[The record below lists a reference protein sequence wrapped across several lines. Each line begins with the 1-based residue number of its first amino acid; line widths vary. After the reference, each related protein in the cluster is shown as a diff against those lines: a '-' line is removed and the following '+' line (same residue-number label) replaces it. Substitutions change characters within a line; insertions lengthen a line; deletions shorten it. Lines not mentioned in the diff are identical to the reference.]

1 MAETANTR
9 AMKQDDVLNKIDEGT
24 PLEKKNTATPQ
35 TPPVPD
41 GANPEQAKS
50 NANKALD
57 GLGQI
62 YDETKNKIGESLGF
76 DQKTKDFW
84 DQGCHGKPS
93 NFLEAI
99 LAIIARIFDG
109 FKDFDPKDP
118 LGSVLKDNYVKENME
133 RYKKGE
139 LTIGE
144 RTSVV
149 GADGKVREYN
159 TISRSGNTPTWVQM
173 TPDGKE
179 IQSVIMQESGYFA
192 VYDYD
197 QKSDNYKKT
206 SLDVSTPLAIA
217 LSKGQPPKDFEKTTY
232 REFWDKYKD
241 KITKEMNGLIL
252 YSETGDH
259 VVKDEYGNAVSPA
272 KFYRNQLDNVMKTF
286 VDAVSDEKT
295 GQFDRDETIKNIR
308 DNAISFD
315 KNGQIYILVDG
326 VKNPVDERYF
336 AKMFPDLDRAMIS
349 LKKDIAANGGLYLDE
364 ERKINVVSYEG
375 QSQSIDSFD
384 TIDLY
389 NIKYANRHKDVG
401 LQERG
406 FNRQLAEIKG
416 LLKETYGMSN
426 KEADAMVKDVLVK
439 QPTPDAFGSQG
450 MGLAFEKGRAFYVT
464 YEELSKR
471 IDEGKANKD
480 EVQAYD
486 EMKQFLSNINIKKPM
501 FENQIGLKLIFSNP
515 DHTIRDYLGEG
526 KIKITEKTVT
536 NEHLMN
542 KATEY
547 ILNNKA
553 DQKDNN
559 SLTTGILN
567 ASVNIGNEITAM
579 QMKSHV
585 LGDSYTVTV
594 AKKDLPFLN
603 YLLQPGNERELR
615 EFVAKISDNHLDTKD
630 LVKFVENMK
639 IIAKENE
646 WSLKEGDTISF
657 RKKIDDNGYDNGY
670 LIIFGA
676 NNDNG
681 VVVDIN
687 KGIDGEKLKEHAER
701 LAKQEAEMTD
711 RRIQSTSHNFSM

>member
-1 MAETANTR
+1 MAEAEHIKAKSYKDTMKDVDANSPLANNHTTA
-9 AMKQDDVLNKIDEGT
+9 
-24 PLEKKNTATPQ
+24 PQ
-35 TPPVPD
+35 TPPVPEQKKSGAEILRD
-41 GANPEQAKS
+41 GPGA
-50 NANKALD
+50 
-57 GLGQI
+57 I
-62 YDETKNKIGESLGF
+62 YDEAKSMIGKGLKGLGV
-76 DQKTKDFW
+76 DGEKLEKFW
-84 DQGCHGKPS
+84 DQGCHGTPS

-133 RYKKGE
+133 LYKQGK

-144 RTSVV
+144 TKSIV

-173 TPDGKE
+173 TSDGKE
-179 IQSVIMQESGYFA
+179 IQSVIMENGGYFA

-197 QKSDNYKKT
+197 QEFDNYKKT
-206 SLDVSTPLAIA
+206 SLDVSTQLARDLA
-217 LSKGQPPKDFEKTTY
+217 KGNPPPNFKQTTY
-232 REFWDKYKD
+232 QEFWETYKD
-241 KITKEMNGLIL
+241 KITPEMNGLIL
-252 YSETGDH
+252 YGKTDH
-259 VVKDEYGNAVSPA
+259 VVKDEHGNAVSPA

-375 QSQSIDSFD
+375 QSHNIDSFD

-389 NIKYANRHKDVG
+389 NIQYANKHKDVG

-406 FNRQLAEIKG
+406 FNRQLAEVKG

-426 KEADAMVKDVLVK
+426 KEVDAMVKDVLVK

-450 MGLAFEKGRAFYVT
+450 MGLAFEKGRAFYIT
-464 YEELSKR
+464 YQELSEK
-471 IDEGKANKD
+471 INEGKANKD

-547 ILNNKA
+547 ILNNKV

-567 ASVNIGNEITAM
+567 ASVHIGNEITAM

-603 YLLQPGNERELR
+603 YLLQPGNERELG
-615 EFVAKISDNHLDTKD
+615 EFVARISDNHLDTKD

-657 RKKIDDNGYDNGY
+657 RKKGDDNGY

-676 NNDNG
+676 NDDNG
-681 VVVDIN
+681 VVVDTN

-701 LAKQEAEMTD
+701 LAKQEAEIANKQMG
-711 RRIQSTSHNFSM
+711 STSHNFSM

>member
-1 MAETANTR
+1 MAETEHIKAKSHAETMKDVDANSPFANNHT
-9 AMKQDDVLNKIDEGT
+9 
-24 PLEKKNTATPQ
+24 TAPQ
-35 TPPVPD
+35 TSPVPD

-57 GLGQI
+57 GLGKI

-84 DQGCHGKPS
+84 DQGCHGTPS

-109 FKDFDPKDP
+109 FKSFDPKDP
-118 LGSVLKDNYVKENME
+118 LGSILGKNDPNTVENLMRAYKDGNLTVGETKTFVGPDNKV
-133 RYKKGE
+133 YKY
-139 LTIGE
+139 
-144 RTSVV
+144 
-149 GADGKVREYN
+149 D

-173 TPDGKE
+173 TSDGKK

-197 QKSDNYKKT
+197 QESGNYKKT
-206 SLDVSTPLAIA
+206 SLDVSTDLARNLA
-217 LSKGQPPKDFEKTTY
+217 KGNPPPNFKQTTY
-232 REFWDKYKD
+232 QEFWETYKD
-241 KITKEMNGLIL
+241 KITEKLNGLIL
-252 YSETGDH
+252 YGKTDH

-375 QSQSIDSFD
+375 QSHNIDSFD

-389 NIKYANRHKDVG
+389 NIQYANKHKDVG

-406 FNRQLAEIKG
+406 FNRQLAEVKG

-426 KEADAMVKDVLVK
+426 KEVDAMVKDVLVK

-450 MGLAFEKGRAFYVT
+450 MGLAFEKGRAFYIT
-464 YEELSKR
+464 YQELSEK
-471 IDEGKANKD
+471 INEGKANKD

-547 ILNNKA
+547 ILNNKE

-567 ASVNIGNEITAM
+567 ASVNISNEITAM

-603 YLLQPGNERELR
+603 YLLQPGNERELG
-615 EFVAKISDNHLDTKD
+615 EFVARISDNHLDTKD

-657 RKKIDDNGYDNGY
+657 RKKSDDNGY

-676 NNDNG
+676 NDDNG
-681 VVVDIN
+681 VVVDTN

>member
-1 MAETANTR
+1 MAETEHIKAKSHAET
-9 AMKQDDVLNKIDEGT
+9 MKDVDADSALA
-24 PLEKKNTATPQ
+24 KNHTTAPQ

-41 GANPEQAKS
+41 GANPEQAKTK
-50 NANKALD
+50 ANQALN
-57 GLGQI
+57 GLGEI

-84 DQGCHGKPS
+84 DQGCHGTPS

-133 RYKKGE
+133 LYKQVK

-144 RTSVV
+144 TKSIV
-149 GADGKVREYN
+149 GADDKVREYN

-173 TPDGKE
+173 TSDGKE
-179 IQSVIMQESGYFA
+179 IQSVIMENGGYFA

-197 QKSDNYKKT
+197 QNSGNYKKT
-206 SLDVSTPLAIA
+206 SLDVSTPLARDLA
-217 LSKGQPPKDFEKTTY
+217 NGNPPPNFKQTTY
-232 REFWDKYKD
+232 QEFWKEYKD
-241 KITKEMNGLIL
+241 KITPEMNSLIL
-252 YSETGDH
+252 YGTTDH
-259 VVKDEYGNAVSPA
+259 VVKDEHGNAVPPA

-375 QSQSIDSFD
+375 QSHNIDSFD

-389 NIKYANRHKDVG
+389 NIQYANKHKDVG

-406 FNRQLAEIKG
+406 FNRQLAEVKG

-426 KEADAMVKDVLVK
+426 KEVDAMVKDVLVK

-450 MGLAFEKGRAFYVT
+450 MGLAFEKGRAFYIT
-464 YEELSKR
+464 YQELSEK
-471 IDEGKANKD
+471 INEGKANKD

-501 FENQIGLKLIFSNP
+501 FENQIGLRLIFSNP

-547 ILNNKA
+547 ILNNKV

-567 ASVNIGNEITAM
+567 ASVHIGNEITAM

-603 YLLQPGNERELR
+603 YLLQPGNERELG
-615 EFVAKISDNHLDTKD
+615 EFVARISDSHLDTKD

-639 IIAKENE
+639 IITKENE

-657 RKKIDDNGYDNGY
+657 RKKGDDNGY

-676 NNDNG
+676 NDDNG
-681 VVVDIN
+681 VVVDTN

>member
-1 MAETANTR
+1 MAEAEHIKAKSYKDTMKDVDANSPLANNHTTA
-9 AMKQDDVLNKIDEGT
+9 
-24 PLEKKNTATPQ
+24 PQ
-35 TPPVPD
+35 TPPVPEQKKSGAEILRD
-41 GANPEQAKS
+41 GPGA
-50 NANKALD
+50 
-57 GLGQI
+57 I
-62 YDETKNKIGESLGF
+62 YDEAKSMIGKGLKGLGV
-76 DQKTKDFW
+76 DGEKLEKFW

-99 LAIIARIFDG
+99 LAIIARFFDG
-109 FKDFDPKDP
+109 FKSIDPNNFWDSLTGQNDP
-118 LGSVLKDNYVKENME
+118 NSVKSLMTAYKEGN
-133 RYKKGE
+133 
-139 LTIGE
+139 LTIGQ

-197 QKSDNYKKT
+197 QESRNYKKT
-206 SLDVSTPLAIA
+206 SLDVSTPLARNLA
-217 LSKGQPPKDFEKTTY
+217 EGKLPDNSFKQTTY
-232 REFWDKYKD
+232 QEFWQDYKD
-241 KITKEMNGLIL
+241 KITPEMNSIIL
-252 YSETGDH
+252 YGTTDH
-259 VVKDEYGNAVSPA
+259 VVKDEHGNAVSPA

-375 QSQSIDSFD
+375 QSHNIDSFD

-389 NIKYANRHKDVG
+389 NIQYANKHKDVG

-406 FNRQLAEIKG
+406 FNRQLAEVKG

-426 KEADAMVKDVLVK
+426 KEVDAMVKDVLVK

-450 MGLAFEKGRAFYVT
+450 MGLAFEKGRAFYIT
-464 YEELSKR
+464 YQELSEK
-471 IDEGKANKD
+471 INEGKANKD

-486 EMKQFLSNINIKKPM
+486 EMKQFLSNINIKKTM

-515 DHTIRDYLGEG
+515 NHTIRDYLGEG

-603 YLLQPGNERELR
+603 YLLQPGNERELG
-615 EFVAKISDNHLDTKD
+615 EFVARISDSHLGTKD

-657 RKKIDDNGYDNGY
+657 RKKGDDNGY
-670 LIIFGA
+670 LIIFEA
-676 NNDNG
+676 NDDNG
-681 VVVDIN
+681 VVVDTN

>member
-1 MAETANTR
+1 MAEAEHIKAKSYKDTMKDVDANSPLANNHTTA
-9 AMKQDDVLNKIDEGT
+9 
-24 PLEKKNTATPQ
+24 PQ

-84 DQGCHGKPS
+84 DQGCHGTPS

-144 RTSVV
+144 TKSVV

-173 TPDGKE
+173 TSDGKE

-197 QKSDNYKKT
+197 QESGNYKKT
-206 SLDVSTPLAIA
+206 SLDVSTQLARDLA
-217 LSKGQPPKDFEKTTY
+217 NGTPPDNFKETTY
-232 REFWDKYKD
+232 QKFWEEYKD
-241 KITKEMNGLIL
+241 KITPPLNALIL
-252 YSETGDH
+252 YGTTDH
-259 VVKDEYGNAVSPA
+259 VVKDEHGNAVSPA

-375 QSQSIDSFD
+375 QSHNIDSFD

-389 NIKYANRHKDVG
+389 NIQYANKHKDVG

-406 FNRQLAEIKG
+406 FNRQLAEVKG

-426 KEADAMVKDVLVK
+426 KEVDAMVKDVLVK

-450 MGLAFEKGRAFYVT
+450 MGLAFEKGRAFYIT
-464 YEELSKR
+464 YQELSEK
-471 IDEGKANKD
+471 INEGKANKD

-547 ILNNKA
+547 ILNNKV

-567 ASVNIGNEITAM
+567 ASVHIGNEITAM

-603 YLLQPGNERELR
+603 YLLQPGNERELG
-615 EFVAKISDNHLDTKD
+615 EFVARISDNHLDTKD

-657 RKKIDDNGYDNGY
+657 RKKGDDNGY

-676 NNDNG
+676 NDDNG
-681 VVVDIN
+681 VVVDTN

>member
-1 MAETANTR
+1 MAETEHIKAKSHAETMKDVDANSPFANNHT
-9 AMKQDDVLNKIDEGT
+9 
-24 PLEKKNTATPQ
+24 TAPQ
-35 TPPVPD
+35 TSPVPD

-50 NANKALD
+50 NANQAWNT
-57 GLGQI
+57 
-62 YDETKNKIGESLGF
+62 TKEIANDTLNWIGEKAGF
-76 DQKTKDFW
+76 DEPTKKFW

-197 QKSDNYKKT
+197 QESGNYKKT
-206 SLDVSTPLAIA
+206 SLDVSTDLARNLA
-217 LSKGQPPKDFEKTTY
+217 KGNPPPNFKQTTY
-232 REFWDKYKD
+232 QEFWETYKD
-241 KITKEMNGLIL
+241 KITEKLNGLIL
-252 YSETGDH
+252 YGKTDH
-259 VVKDEYGNAVSPA
+259 VGKDEYGNAVSPA

-375 QSQSIDSFD
+375 QSHNIDSFD

-389 NIKYANRHKDVG
+389 NIQYANKHKDVG

-406 FNRQLAEIKG
+406 FNRQLAEVKG

-426 KEADAMVKDVLVK
+426 KEVDAMVKDVLVK

-567 ASVNIGNEITAM
+567 ASVHIGNEITAM

-603 YLLQPGNERELR
+603 YLLQPGNERELG
-615 EFVAKISDNHLDTKD
+615 EFVARISDNHLDTKD

-657 RKKIDDNGYDNGY
+657 RKKSDDNGY

-676 NNDNG
+676 NDDNG
-681 VVVDIN
+681 VVVDTN

-711 RRIQSTSHNFSM
+711 RRIQSTSHNFNM

>member
-1 MAETANTR
+1 MAEAEHIKAKSYKDTMKDVDANSPLANNHTTA
-9 AMKQDDVLNKIDEGT
+9 
-24 PLEKKNTATPQ
+24 PQ

-84 DQGCHGKPS
+84 DQGCHGTPS

-133 RYKKGE
+133 RYKKCE

-173 TPDGKE
+173 TSDGKE
-179 IQSVIMQESGYFA
+179 IQSVIMRESGYFA

-197 QKSDNYKKT
+197 QESGNYKKT
-206 SLDVSTPLAIA
+206 SLDVSTDLARNLA
-217 LSKGQPPKDFEKTTY
+217 KGNPPPNFKQTTY
-232 REFWDKYKD
+232 QEFWETYKD
-241 KITKEMNGLIL
+241 KITEKLNGLIL
-252 YSETGDH
+252 YGKTDH

-375 QSQSIDSFD
+375 QSHNIDSFD

-389 NIKYANRHKDVG
+389 NIQYANKHKDVG

-406 FNRQLAEIKG
+406 FNRQLAEVKG

-426 KEADAMVKDVLVK
+426 KEVDAMVKDVLVK

-450 MGLAFEKGRAFYVT
+450 MGLAFEKGRAFYIT
-464 YEELSKR
+464 YQELSEK
-471 IDEGKANKD
+471 INEGKANKD

-567 ASVNIGNEITAM
+567 ASVNISNEITAM

-603 YLLQPGNERELR
+603 YLLQPGNERELG
-615 EFVAKISDNHLDTKD
+615 EFVARISDNHLDTKD

-657 RKKIDDNGYDNGY
+657 RKKGDDNGY

-676 NNDNG
+676 NDDNG
-681 VVVDIN
+681 VVVDTN

>member
-1 MAETANTR
+1 MAKGNPPPNF
-9 AMKQDDVLNKIDEGT
+9 KQ
-24 PLEKKNTATPQ
+24 
-35 TPPVPD
+35 
-41 GANPEQAKS
+41 
-50 NANKALD
+50 
-57 GLGQI
+57 
-62 YDETKNKIGESLGF
+62 
-76 DQKTKDFW
+76 
-84 DQGCHGKPS
+84 
-93 NFLEAI
+93 
-99 LAIIARIFDG
+99 
-109 FKDFDPKDP
+109 
-118 LGSVLKDNYVKENME
+118 
-133 RYKKGE
+133 
-139 LTIGE
+139 
-144 RTSVV
+144 
-149 GADGKVREYN
+149 
-159 TISRSGNTPTWVQM
+159 
-173 TPDGKE
+173 
-179 IQSVIMQESGYFA
+179 
-192 VYDYD
+192 
-197 QKSDNYKKT
+197 
-206 SLDVSTPLAIA
+206 
-217 LSKGQPPKDFEKTTY
+217 TTY
-232 REFWDKYKD
+232 QEFWETYKD
-241 KITKEMNGLIL
+241 KITEKLNGLIL
-252 YSETGDH
+252 YGKTDH

-336 AKMFPDLDRAMIS
+336 AKMFPDLDKAMIS

-375 QSQSIDSFD
+375 QSHNIDSFD

-389 NIKYANRHKDVG
+389 NIQYANKHKDVG

-406 FNRQLAEIKG
+406 FNRQLAEVKG

-426 KEADAMVKDVLVK
+426 KEVDAMVKDVLVK

-450 MGLAFEKGRAFYVT
+450 MGLAFEKGRAFYIT
-464 YEELSKR
+464 YQELSEK
-471 IDEGKANKD
+471 INEGKANKD

-547 ILNNKA
+547 ILNNKV

-567 ASVNIGNEITAM
+567 ASVHIGNEITAM

-603 YLLQPGNERELR
+603 YLLQPGNERELG
-615 EFVAKISDNHLDTKD
+615 EFVARISDSHLGTKD

-657 RKKIDDNGYDNGY
+657 RKKGDDNGY

-676 NNDNG
+676 NDDNG
-681 VVVDIN
+681 VVVDTN

>member
-1 MAETANTR
+1 MIGKGLKGLGVDGE
-9 AMKQDDVLNKIDEGT
+9 K
-24 PLEKKNTATPQ
+24 LEK
-35 TPPVPD
+35 
-41 GANPEQAKS
+41 
-50 NANKALD
+50 
-57 GLGQI
+57 
-62 YDETKNKIGESLGF
+62 
-76 DQKTKDFW
+76 FW

-99 LAIIARIFDG
+99 LAIIARLFDG
-109 FKDFDPKDP
+109 LKSFDPKDP
-118 LGSVLKDNYVKENME
+118 LGSILGKNDPNTVENLTKAYKEVNLTF
-133 RYKKGE
+133 GE
-139 LTIGE
+139 TKTFVDPNGHVQE
-144 RTSVV
+144 FHT
-149 GADGKVREYN
+149 
-159 TISRSGNTPTWVQM
+159 TSRSGNTPTWVQM
-173 TPDGKE
+173 TPDGKK

-197 QKSDNYKKT
+197 QESGNYKKT
-206 SLDVSTPLAIA
+206 SLDVSTPLARDLA
-217 LSKGQPPKDFEKTTY
+217 NGNPPPNFKQTTY
-232 REFWDKYKD
+232 REFWGEYKD
-241 KITKEMNGLIL
+241 KITPKMNSLIL
-252 YSETGDH
+252 YGTTDH

-315 KNGQIYILVDG
+315 KNGQVYILVDG

-426 KEADAMVKDVLVK
+426 KEVDAMVKDVLVK

-450 MGLAFEKGRAFYVT
+450 MGLAFEKGRAFYIR
-464 YEELSKR
+464 YQELSEK
-471 IDEGKANKD
+471 INEGKANKD

-585 LGDSYTVTV
+585 LGDSYTVAV

-603 YLLQPGNERELR
+603 YLLQPGNERELG
-615 EFVAKISDNHLDTKD
+615 EFVARISDSHLDTKD

-657 RKKIDDNGYDNGY
+657 RKKDDDNGY

-681 VVVDIN
+681 VVVDTN

-701 LAKQEAEMTD
+701 LAKQEAEIANKQMG
-711 RRIQSTSHNFSM
+711 STSHNFSM

>member
-1 MAETANTR
+1 MAEAEHIKAKSYKDTMKDVDANS
-9 AMKQDDVLNKIDEGT
+9 
-24 PLEKKNTATPQ
+24 PLANNHTATPQ

-84 DQGCHGKPS
+84 DQGCHGTPS

-173 TPDGKE
+173 TRDGKE

-197 QKSDNYKKT
+197 QESGNYKKT
-206 SLDVSTPLAIA
+206 SLDVSTDLARNLA
-217 LSKGQPPKDFEKTTY
+217 KGNPPPNFKQTTY
-232 REFWDKYKD
+232 QEFWETYKD
-241 KITKEMNGLIL
+241 KITEKLNGLIL
-252 YSETGDH
+252 YGKTDH

-375 QSQSIDSFD
+375 QSHNIDSFD

-389 NIKYANRHKDVG
+389 NIQYANKHKDVG

-406 FNRQLAEIKG
+406 FNRQLAEVKG

-426 KEADAMVKDVLVK
+426 KEVDAMVKDVLVK

-567 ASVNIGNEITAM
+567 ASVHIGNEITAM

-603 YLLQPGNERELR
+603 YLLQPGNERELG
-615 EFVAKISDNHLDTKD
+615 EFVARISDSHLDTKD

-639 IIAKENE
+639 IITKENE

-657 RKKIDDNGYDNGY
+657 RKKGDDNGY

-676 NNDNG
+676 NDDNG
-681 VVVDIN
+681 VVVDTN

>member
-1 MAETANTR
+1 MAEAEHIKAKSYKDTMKDVDANSPLANNHTTA
-9 AMKQDDVLNKIDEGT
+9 
-24 PLEKKNTATPQ
+24 PQ
-35 TPPVPD
+35 TSPVPD

-50 NANKALD
+50 NANQAWNT
-57 GLGQI
+57 
-62 YDETKNKIGESLGF
+62 TKEIANDTLNWIGEKAGF
-76 DQKTKDFW
+76 DEPTKKFW

-99 LAIIARIFDG
+99 LAIIARLFDG
-109 FKDFDPKDP
+109 FKSIDPNNFWDSLTGQNDP
-118 LGSVLKDNYVKENME
+118 NSVKSLMADREAG
-133 RYKKGE
+133 R

-144 RTSVV
+144 TKTFV
-149 GADGKVREYN
+149 GPDNKVYKYD
-159 TISRSGNTPTWVQM
+159 TISRSCNTPTWVQM
-173 TPDGKE
+173 TSDGKE

-197 QKSDNYKKT
+197 QESGNYKKT
-206 SLDVSTPLAIA
+206 SLDVSTQLARDLA
-217 LSKGQPPKDFEKTTY
+217 KGNPPPNFKQTTY
-232 REFWDKYKD
+232 QEFWKTYKD
-241 KITKEMNGLIL
+241 KITEKLNGLIL
-252 YSETGDH
+252 YGKTDH

-375 QSQSIDSFD
+375 QSHNIDSFD

-389 NIKYANRHKDVG
+389 NIQYANKHKDVG

-406 FNRQLAEIKG
+406 FNRQLAEVKG

-426 KEADAMVKDVLVK
+426 KEVDAMVKDVLVK

-464 YEELSKR
+464 YQELSEK
-471 IDEGKANKD
+471 INEGKANKD

-567 ASVNIGNEITAM
+567 ASVNISNEITAM

-603 YLLQPGNERELR
+603 YLLQPGNERELG
-615 EFVAKISDNHLDTKD
+615 EFVARISDSHLDTKD

-657 RKKIDDNGYDNGY
+657 RKKGDDNGY

-676 NNDNG
+676 NDDNG
-681 VVVDIN
+681 VVVDTN

-701 LAKQEAEMTD
+701 LAKQEAEIANKQMG
-711 RRIQSTSHNFSM
+711 STSHNFSM

>member
-1 MAETANTR
+1 MAEAEHIKAKSYKDTMKDVDANS
-9 AMKQDDVLNKIDEGT
+9 
-24 PLEKKNTATPQ
+24 PLANNHTATPQ

-41 GANPEQAKS
+41 GANPEQAKTH
-50 NANKALD
+50 ANQAWNT
-57 GLGQI
+57 
-62 YDETKNKIGESLGF
+62 TKEIVNDTFNWIGEKAGF
-76 DQKTKDFW
+76 DEPTKKFW

-149 GADGKVREYN
+149 GADDKVREYN

-173 TPDGKE
+173 TPDGKK
-179 IQSVIMQESGYFA
+179 IQSVIIQESGYFA

-197 QKSDNYKKT
+197 QNSGNYKKT
-206 SLDVSTPLAIA
+206 SLDVSTPLARTLA
-217 LSKGQPPKDFEKTTY
+217 SGGEPPKDFKKTTY
-232 REFWDKYKD
+232 REFWVDYKD
-241 KITKEMNGLIL
+241 KITPEMNSLIL
-252 YSETGDH
+252 YGTTDH
-259 VVKDEYGNAVSPA
+259 VVKDEHGNAVSPA

-375 QSQSIDSFD
+375 QSQNIDSFD

-389 NIKYANRHKDVG
+389 NIQYANKHKDVG

-406 FNRQLAEIKG
+406 FNRQLAEVKG

-426 KEADAMVKDVLVK
+426 KEVDAMVKDVLVK

-450 MGLAFEKGRAFYVT
+450 MGLAFEKGRAFYIT
-464 YEELSKR
+464 YQELSEK
-471 IDEGKANKD
+471 INEGKANKE

-547 ILNNKA
+547 ILNNKV

-567 ASVNIGNEITAM
+567 ASVHIGNEITAM

-603 YLLQPGNERELR
+603 YLLQPGNERELG
-615 EFVAKISDNHLDTKD
+615 EFVARISDNHLDTKD

-657 RKKIDDNGYDNGY
+657 RKKGDDNGY

-676 NNDNG
+676 NDDNG
-681 VVVDIN
+681 VVVDTN

>member
-1 MAETANTR
+1 MAETEHIKAKSHAKTMKDVDANSPFANNHT
-9 AMKQDDVLNKIDEGT
+9 
-24 PLEKKNTATPQ
+24 TAPQ
-35 TPPVPD
+35 TSPVPD

-50 NANKALD
+50 NANQAWNT
-57 GLGQI
+57 
-62 YDETKNKIGESLGF
+62 TKEIANDTLNWIGEKAGF
-76 DQKTKDFW
+76 DEPTKKFW

-173 TPDGKE
+173 TSDGKE

-197 QKSDNYKKT
+197 QESGNYKKT
-206 SLDVSTPLAIA
+206 SLDVSTDLARNLA
-217 LSKGQPPKDFEKTTY
+217 KGNPPPNFKQTTY
-232 REFWDKYKD
+232 QEFWETYKD
-241 KITKEMNGLIL
+241 KITEKLNGLIL
-252 YSETGDH
+252 YGKTDH
-259 VVKDEYGNAVSPA
+259 VVKDEHGNAVSPA

-375 QSQSIDSFD
+375 QSHNIDSFD

-389 NIKYANRHKDVG
+389 NIQYANKHKDVG

-406 FNRQLAEIKG
+406 FNRQLAEVKG

-426 KEADAMVKDVLVK
+426 KEVDAMVKDVLVK

-567 ASVNIGNEITAM
+567 ASVHIGNEITAM

-603 YLLQPGNERELR
+603 YLLQPGNERELG
-615 EFVAKISDNHLDTKD
+615 EFVARISDSHLDTKD

-657 RKKIDDNGYDNGY
+657 RKKGDDNGY

-676 NNDNG
+676 NDDNG
-681 VVVDIN
+681 VVVDTN

>member
-1 MAETANTR
+1 MAEAEHIKAKSYKDTMKDVDANSPLAKNHTA
-9 AMKQDDVLNKIDEGT
+9 AS
-24 PLEKKNTATPQ
+24 Q

-84 DQGCHGKPS
+84 DQGCHGTPS

-133 RYKKGE
+133 LYKQGK

-144 RTSVV
+144 TKTFVDQ
-149 GADGKVREYN
+149 DGHVQKFN

-173 TPDGKE
+173 TSDGKE

-197 QKSDNYKKT
+197 QNSGNYKKT
-206 SLDVSTPLAIA
+206 SLDVSTELARTLA
-217 LSKGQPPKDFEKTTY
+217 SGGNPPAGFKETNY
-232 REFWDKYKD
+232 QEFWETYKD
-241 KITKEMNGLIL
+241 KITPKMNSLIL
-252 YSETGDH
+252 YGTTDH

-272 KFYRNQLDNVMKTF
+272 KFYRNQLDNVIKTF

-426 KEADAMVKDVLVK
+426 KEVDAMVKDVLVK

-480 EVQAYD
+480 EVQVYD

-547 ILNNKA
+547 ILNNKV

-567 ASVNIGNEITAM
+567 ASVHIGNEITAM

-603 YLLQPGNERELR
+603 YLLQPGNERELG
-615 EFVAKISDNHLDTKD
+615 EFVARISDNHLDTKD

-657 RKKIDDNGYDNGY
+657 RKKGDDNGY

-676 NNDNG
+676 NDDNG
-681 VVVDIN
+681 VVVDTN

>member
-1 MAETANTR
+1 MAEAEHIKAKSYKDTMKDVDANSPLANNHTTA
-9 AMKQDDVLNKIDEGT
+9 
-24 PLEKKNTATPQ
+24 PQ
-35 TPPVPD
+35 TPPVPEQKKSGAEILRD
-41 GANPEQAKS
+41 GPGA
-50 NANKALD
+50 
-57 GLGQI
+57 I
-62 YDETKNKIGESLGF
+62 YDEAKSMIGKGLKGLGV
-76 DQKTKDFW
+76 DGEKLEKFW
-84 DQGCHGKPS
+84 DQGCHGTPS

-133 RYKKGE
+133 LYKQGK

-144 RTSVV
+144 TKSIV

-159 TISRSGNTPTWVQM
+159 TISRSGNTLTWVQM
-173 TPDGKE
+173 TSDGKE
-179 IQSVIMQESGYFA
+179 IQSVIMENGGYFA

-197 QKSDNYKKT
+197 QEYGNYKKT
-206 SLDVSTPLAIA
+206 SLDVSTQLARDLA
-217 LSKGQPPKDFEKTTY
+217 KGNPPPNFKQTTY
-232 REFWDKYKD
+232 QEFWETYKD
-241 KITKEMNGLIL
+241 KITPEMNGLIL
-252 YSETGDH
+252 YGKTDH
-259 VVKDEYGNAVSPA
+259 VVKDEHGNAVSPA

-375 QSQSIDSFD
+375 QSHNIDSFD

-389 NIKYANRHKDVG
+389 NIQYANKHKDVG

-406 FNRQLAEIKG
+406 FNRQLAEVKG

-426 KEADAMVKDVLVK
+426 KEVDAMVKDVLVK

-450 MGLAFEKGRAFYVT
+450 MGLAFEKGRAFYIT
-464 YEELSKR
+464 YQELSEK
-471 IDEGKANKD
+471 INEGKANKD

-547 ILNNKA
+547 ILNNKV

-567 ASVNIGNEITAM
+567 ASVHIGNEITAM

-603 YLLQPGNERELR
+603 YLLQPGNERELG
-615 EFVAKISDNHLDTKD
+615 EFVARISDNHLDTKD

-657 RKKIDDNGYDNGY
+657 RKKGDDNGY

-676 NNDNG
+676 NDDNG
-681 VVVDIN
+681 VVVDTN

-701 LAKQEAEMTD
+701 LAKQEAEIANKQMG
-711 RRIQSTSHNFSM
+711 STSHNFSM

>member
-1 MAETANTR
+1 MAEAEHIKAKSYKDTMKDVDANSPLANNHTA
-9 AMKQDDVLNKIDEGT
+9 A
-24 PLEKKNTATPQ
+24 PQ

-41 GANPEQAKS
+41 GANPEQAKTK
-50 NANKALD
+50 ANQALN
-57 GLGQI
+57 GFGEI
-62 YDETKNKIGESLGF
+62 YDETKNKIAESLGF

-84 DQGCHGKPS
+84 EQGAHGKPS

-133 RYKKGE
+133 LYKQGK

-144 RTSVV
+144 TKSIV

-159 TISRSGNTPTWVQM
+159 TISRSGNTSTWVQM
-173 TPDGKE
+173 TSDGKK
-179 IQSVIMQESGYFA
+179 IQSVIMENGGYFA

-197 QKSDNYKKT
+197 QESDNYKKT
-206 SLDVSTPLAIA
+206 SLDVSTPLARDLA
-217 LSKGQPPKDFEKTTY
+217 NGNPPPNFKQTTY
-232 REFWDKYKD
+232 REFWVDYKD
-241 KITKEMNGLIL
+241 KITPKMNNLIL
-252 YSETGDH
+252 YGTTDN
-259 VVKDEYGNAVSPA
+259 VVKDKYGNAVSPA

-375 QSQSIDSFD
+375 QSQNIDSFD

-389 NIKYANRHKDVG
+389 NIQYANKHKDVG

-406 FNRQLAEIKG
+406 FNRQLAEVKG

-426 KEADAMVKDVLVK
+426 KEVDAMVKDVLVK

-450 MGLAFEKGRAFYVT
+450 MGLAFEKGRAFYIT
-464 YEELSKR
+464 YQELSEK
-471 IDEGKANKD
+471 INEGKANKD

-547 ILNNKA
+547 ILNNKV

-567 ASVNIGNEITAM
+567 ASVHIGNEITAM

-603 YLLQPGNERELR
+603 YLLQPGNERELG
-615 EFVAKISDNHLDTKD
+615 EFVARISDNHLDTKD

-657 RKKIDDNGYDNGY
+657 RKKGDDNGY

-676 NNDNG
+676 NDDNG
-681 VVVDIN
+681 VVVDTN

>member
-1 MAETANTR
+1 MAEKEHIKGYSKDQALAKAN
-9 AMKQDDVLNKIDEGT
+9 EGT
-24 PLEKKNTATPQ
+24 PFEKQNTATPQ
-35 TPPVPD
+35 TSPVPEQKKS
-41 GANPEQAKS
+41 GADIL
-50 NANKALD
+50 LD
-57 GLGQI
+57 GPGAI
-62 YDETKNKIGESLGF
+62 YDEAKSMVKKGLRGLGVDGEKLE
-76 DQKTKDFW
+76 KFW

-109 FKDFDPKDP
+109 FKSFDPKDP
-118 LGSVLKDNYVKENME
+118 LGSILGKNDPYSVANLTDDYN
-133 RYKKGE
+133 KGKIIINNK
-139 LTIGE
+139 TQ
-144 RTSVV
+144 TFVDP
-149 GADGKVREYN
+149 DGHVQKYN
-159 TISRSGNTPTWVQM
+159 PISRSGDTPTWVQM

-179 IQSVIMQESGYFA
+179 IQSVIIKEGGYFA
-192 VYDYD
+192 VYDHD

-206 SLDVSTPLAIA
+206 SLDVSTDLARNLA
-217 LSKGQPPKDFEKTTY
+217 NGNPPPNFKQTTY
-232 REFWDKYKD
+232 REFWQDYKD
-241 KITKEMNGLIL
+241 KITPEMNSLIL
-252 YSETGDH
+252 YGTTDH
-259 VVKDEYGNAVSPA
+259 VVKDEHGKAVPPA

-375 QSQSIDSFD
+375 QSHNIDSFD

-389 NIKYANRHKDVG
+389 NIQYANKHKDVG

-406 FNRQLAEIKG
+406 FNRQLAEVKG

-426 KEADAMVKDVLVK
+426 KEVDAMVKDVLVK

-450 MGLAFEKGRAFYVT
+450 MGLAFEKGRAFYIT
-464 YEELSKR
+464 YQELSEK
-471 IDEGKANKD
+471 INEGKANKD

-547 ILNNKA
+547 ILNNKV

-567 ASVNIGNEITAM
+567 ASVHIGNEITAM

-603 YLLQPGNERELR
+603 YLLQPGNERELG
-615 EFVAKISDNHLDTKD
+615 EFVARISDNHLDTKD

-657 RKKIDDNGYDNGY
+657 RKKGDDNGY

-676 NNDNG
+676 NDDNG
-681 VVVDIN
+681 VVVDTN

>member
-1 MAETANTR
+1 MAETEHIKAKSHEET
-9 AMKQDDVLNKIDEGT
+9 MKDVDADSALA
-24 PLEKKNTATPQ
+24 KNHTTAPQ
-35 TPPVPD
+35 TPPVPEQKKSGAEILRD
-41 GANPEQAKS
+41 GPGA
-50 NANKALD
+50 
-57 GLGQI
+57 I
-62 YDETKNKIGESLGF
+62 YDEAKSMIGKGLKGLGV
-76 DQKTKDFW
+76 DGEKLEKFW

-109 FKDFDPKDP
+109 FKSFDPKDP
-118 LGSVLKDNYVKENME
+118 LGSILGKNDPYSVANFTDDYN
-133 RYKKGE
+133 KGKIIINNK
-139 LTIGE
+139 TQ
-144 RTSVV
+144 TFVDP
-149 GADGKVREYN
+149 DGHVQKYN
-159 TISRSGNTPTWVQM
+159 PISRSGDTPTWVQM
-173 TPDGKE
+173 TSDGKE
-179 IQSVIMQESGYFA
+179 IQSVIIKEGGYFA

-197 QKSDNYKKT
+197 QNSGNYKKT
-206 SLDVSTPLAIA
+206 SLDVSTELARTLA
-217 LSKGQPPKDFEKTTY
+217 SGGEPPKGFEKTTY
-232 REFWDKYKD
+232 REFWVDYKD
-241 KITKEMNGLIL
+241 KITPEMNSLIL
-252 YSETGDH
+252 YGTTDH

-315 KNGQIYILVDG
+315 KNGQVYILVDG

-375 QSQSIDSFD
+375 QSHNIDSFD

-389 NIKYANRHKDVG
+389 NIQYANKHKDVG

-406 FNRQLAEIKG
+406 FNRQLAEVKG

-426 KEADAMVKDVLVK
+426 KEVDAMVKDVLVK

-567 ASVNIGNEITAM
+567 ASVHIGNEITAM

-603 YLLQPGNERELR
+603 YLLQPGNERELG
-615 EFVAKISDNHLDTKD
+615 EFVARISDNHLDTKD

-657 RKKIDDNGYDNGY
+657 RKKGDDNGY

-676 NNDNG
+676 NDDNG
-681 VVVDIN
+681 VVVDTN

>member
-1 MAETANTR
+1 MAEAANTR

-35 TPPVPD
+35 TSPVPEQKKSGAEILRD
-41 GANPEQAKS
+41 GPGA
-50 NANKALD
+50 
-57 GLGQI
+57 I
-62 YDETKNKIGESLGF
+62 YDEAKSMVKKGLRGLGVDGEKLE
-76 DQKTKDFW
+76 KFW

-118 LGSVLKDNYVKENME
+118 LGSVLGKNDPK
-133 RYKKGE
+133 
-139 LTIGE
+139 
-144 RTSVV
+144 SV
-149 GADGKVREYN
+149 ASLMDEYN
-159 TISRSGNTPTWVQM
+159 KGRIFIKRTDTFVGSDGQVYKFDTISRSGDTPTWVQM
-173 TPDGKE
+173 TTDGKK
-179 IQSVIMQESGYFA
+179 IQSVIMKEGGYFA

-259 VVKDEYGNAVSPA
+259 VVKDEHGNAVSPA

-375 QSQSIDSFD
+375 QSKNIDSFD

-426 KEADAMVKDVLVK
+426 KEVDAMVKDVLVK

-450 MGLAFEKGRAFYVT
+450 MGLAFEKGRAFYIT
-464 YEELSKR
+464 YQELSEK
-471 IDEGKANKD
+471 INEGKANKD

-547 ILNNKA
+547 ILNNKV

-567 ASVNIGNEITAM
+567 ASVHIGNEITAM

-603 YLLQPGNERELR
+603 YLLQPGNERELG
-615 EFVAKISDNHLDTKD
+615 EFVARISDSHLDTKD

-657 RKKIDDNGYDNGY
+657 RKKDDGY
-670 LIIFGA
+670 LVTFGA
-676 NNDNG
+676 NDDNG
-681 VVVDIN
+681 VVVDTN

>member
-1 MAETANTR
+1 MAEAEHIKAKSYKDTIKDVDANSPLANNHTTA
-9 AMKQDDVLNKIDEGT
+9 
-24 PLEKKNTATPQ
+24 PQ

-50 NANKALD
+50 NANQAWNT
-57 GLGQI
+57 
-62 YDETKNKIGESLGF
+62 TKEIVNDTFNWIGEKAGF
-76 DQKTKDFW
+76 DEPTKKFW

-173 TPDGKE
+173 TSDGKE

-197 QKSDNYKKT
+197 QESGNYKKT
-206 SLDVSTPLAIA
+206 SLDVSTDLARDLA
-217 LSKGQPPKDFEKTTY
+217 KGNPPPNFKQTTY
-232 REFWDKYKD
+232 QEFWETYKD
-241 KITKEMNGLIL
+241 KITEKLNGLIL
-252 YSETGDH
+252 YGKTDH
-259 VVKDEYGNAVSPA
+259 VVKDEHGNAVSPA

-375 QSQSIDSFD
+375 QSQNIDSFD

-426 KEADAMVKDVLVK
+426 KEVDAMVKDVLVK

-450 MGLAFEKGRAFYVT
+450 MGLAFEKGRAFYIT
-464 YEELSKR
+464 YQELSEK

-547 ILNNKA
+547 ILNNKV

-567 ASVNIGNEITAM
+567 ASVHIGNEITAM

-603 YLLQPGNERELR
+603 YLLQPGNERELG
-615 EFVAKISDNHLDTKD
+615 EFVARISDNHLDTKD

-657 RKKIDDNGYDNGY
+657 RKKGDDNGY

-676 NNDNG
+676 NDDNG
-681 VVVDIN
+681 VVVDTN

>member
-1 MAETANTR
+1 MAETEHIKAKSHAETMKDVDANSPFANNHT
-9 AMKQDDVLNKIDEGT
+9 
-24 PLEKKNTATPQ
+24 TAPQ
-35 TPPVPD
+35 TSPVPEQKKSGAEILRD
-41 GANPEQAKS
+41 GPGA
-50 NANKALD
+50 
-57 GLGQI
+57 I
-62 YDETKNKIGESLGF
+62 YDEAKSMIGKGLKGLGV
-76 DQKTKDFW
+76 DGEKLEKFW

-133 RYKKGE
+133 LYKQGK

-144 RTSVV
+144 TKSFVDQ
-149 GADGKVREYN
+149 DGHVEKFN

-173 TPDGKE
+173 TSDGKE

-197 QKSDNYKKT
+197 QESGNYKKT
-206 SLDVSTPLAIA
+206 SLDVSTDLARNLA
-217 LSKGQPPKDFEKTTY
+217 KGNPPPNFKQTTY
-232 REFWDKYKD
+232 QEFWETYKD
-241 KITKEMNGLIL
+241 KITEKLNGLIL
-252 YSETGDH
+252 YGKTDH

-336 AKMFPDLDRAMIS
+336 AKMFPDLDKAMIS

-375 QSQSIDSFD
+375 QSQNIDSFD

-389 NIKYANRHKDVG
+389 NIQYANKHKDVG

-406 FNRQLAEIKG
+406 FNRQLAEVKG

-426 KEADAMVKDVLVK
+426 KEVDAMVKDVLVK

-450 MGLAFEKGRAFYVT
+450 MGLAFEKGRAFYIT
-464 YEELSKR
+464 YQELSEK
-471 IDEGKANKD
+471 INEGKANKD

-515 DHTIRDYLGEG
+515 NHTIRDYLGEG

-567 ASVNIGNEITAM
+567 ASVNISNEITAM

-603 YLLQPGNERELR
+603 YLLQPGNERELG
-615 EFVAKISDNHLDTKD
+615 EFVARISDNHLDTKD

-657 RKKIDDNGYDNGY
+657 RKKGDDNGY

-676 NNDNG
+676 NDDNG
-681 VVVDIN
+681 VVVDTN

>member
-1 MAETANTR
+1 MAEAEHIKAKSYKDTMKDVDANSPLANNHTTA
-9 AMKQDDVLNKIDEGT
+9 
-24 PLEKKNTATPQ
+24 PQ
-35 TPPVPD
+35 TPPVSD

-84 DQGCHGKPS
+84 DQGCHGTPS

-109 FKDFDPKDP
+109 FKGIDPNNFWDSLTGQNDP
-118 LGSVLKDNYVKENME
+118 NSVKSLMADRDAGRLSFVEH
-133 RYKKGE
+133 R
-139 LTIGE
+139 
-144 RTSVV
+144 SVV

-173 TPDGKE
+173 TQDGKE

-197 QKSDNYKKT
+197 QNSGNYKKT
-206 SLDVSTPLAIA
+206 SLDVSTPLARTLA
-217 LSKGQPPKDFEKTTY
+217 SGGKPPQDFKKTTY
-232 REFWDKYKD
+232 REFWVDYKD
-241 KITKEMNGLIL
+241 KITPEMNSLIL
-252 YSETGDH
+252 YGTTDH
-259 VVKDEYGNAVSPA
+259 VVKDKDGNAVSPA

-375 QSQSIDSFD
+375 QSQNIDSFD

-389 NIKYANRHKDVG
+389 NIQYANKHKDVG

-406 FNRQLAEIKG
+406 FNRQLAEVKG

-426 KEADAMVKDVLVK
+426 KEVDAMVKNVLVK

-464 YEELSKR
+464 YEDLSKK

-567 ASVNIGNEITAM
+567 ASVHIGNEITAM

-603 YLLQPGNERELR
+603 YLLQPGNERELG
-615 EFVAKISDNHLDTKD
+615 EFVARISDNHLDTKD

-657 RKKIDDNGYDNGY
+657 RKKSDDNGY

-676 NNDNG
+676 NDDNG
-681 VVVDIN
+681 VVVDTN

>member
-1 MAETANTR
+1 MAEAEHIKAKSYKDTMKDVDANS
-9 AMKQDDVLNKIDEGT
+9 
-24 PLEKKNTATPQ
+24 PLANNHTATPQ

-41 GANPEQAKS
+41 GANPEQAKTH
-50 NANKALD
+50 ANQAWNT
-57 GLGQI
+57 
-62 YDETKNKIGESLGF
+62 TKEIVNDTFNWIGEKAGF
-76 DQKTKDFW
+76 DEPTKKFW

-133 RYKKGE
+133 LYKQGK

-144 RTSVV
+144 TKSIV

-197 QKSDNYKKT
+197 QNSGNYKKT
-206 SLDVSTPLAIA
+206 SLDVSTDLARNLA
-217 LSKGQPPKDFEKTTY
+217 KGNPPPNFKQTTY
-232 REFWDKYKD
+232 QEFWETYKD
-241 KITKEMNGLIL
+241 KITEKLNGLIL
-252 YSETGDH
+252 YGKTDH

-336 AKMFPDLDRAMIS
+336 AKMFPDLDKAMIS

-375 QSQSIDSFD
+375 QSHNIDSFD

-389 NIKYANRHKDVG
+389 NIQYANKHKDVG

-406 FNRQLAEIKG
+406 FNRQLAEVKG

-426 KEADAMVKDVLVK
+426 KEVDAMVKDVLVK

-450 MGLAFEKGRAFYVT
+450 MGLAFEKGRAFYIT
-464 YEELSKR
+464 YQELSEK
-471 IDEGKANKD
+471 INEGKANKD

-547 ILNNKA
+547 ILNNKV

-567 ASVNIGNEITAM
+567 ASVHIGNEITAM

-603 YLLQPGNERELR
+603 YLLQPGNERELG
-615 EFVAKISDNHLDTKD
+615 EFVARISDSHLGTKD

-657 RKKIDDNGYDNGY
+657 RKKGDDNGY

-676 NNDNG
+676 NDDNG
-681 VVVDIN
+681 VVVDTN